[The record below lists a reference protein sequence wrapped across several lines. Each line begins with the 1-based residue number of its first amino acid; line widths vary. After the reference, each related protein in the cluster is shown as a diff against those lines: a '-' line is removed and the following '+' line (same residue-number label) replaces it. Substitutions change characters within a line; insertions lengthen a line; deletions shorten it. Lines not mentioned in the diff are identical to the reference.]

1 MNILKI
7 LNPRVVALLTLVLP
21 TALGTVYYAGLAA
34 DRYVSH
40 AVVGVKDTSDG
51 GSSGGSGGL
60 AGAASMLLG
69 GGGSPTSLGDTFY
82 LQNYILSMDLLNKLD
97 ARLKLRE
104 HYSHSGLDPIYRV
117 WSWTTQESFLDFYRN
132 RVEITRDD
140 YSGLLTIDV
149 QGFEPR
155 FAQALA
161 QGILQ
166 ESEAF
171 INEYSHR
178 IAREK
183 MRFAEGELQDT
194 RKRLE
199 KAKQEVAT
207 FQTTYKLL
215 DPGSQAAAASSLT
228 AGLQARLAQQ
238 EADLRA
244 ALAIMQDD
252 SFQVRTLR
260 AQLAATRAQLESER
274 LRTTGAS
281 VDSAQLPALNIKF
294 QELLATA
301 VFAEETHKASL
312 MAYEHARLEA
322 SRKLKTVV
330 VIEPPTLPQEALY
343 PRRIYNLLTV
353 IALAVMAYL
362 IMRLTLATIR
372 EHQD

>member
-21 TALGTVYYAGLAA
+21 TALGTVYYFGLAA

-40 AVVGVKDTSDG
+40 AVVGVKDTGEGS
-51 GSSGGSGGL
+51 SSGGSGGL

-69 GGGSPTSLGDTFY
+69 GGVAATSLSDTFY

-104 HYSHSGLDPIYRV
+104 HYSRSGLDPIYRV
-117 WSWTTQESFLDFYRN
+117 WSWTTQESFLEFYRN

-140 YSGLLTIDV
+140 YSGLLTVDV

-155 FAQALA
+155 FAQALS

-183 MRFAEGELQDT
+183 MRFAEGELQSS

-199 KAKQEVAT
+199 EAKQQVAA

-228 AGLQARLAQQ
+228 AGLQAKLAQQ
-238 EADLRA
+238 EAELRA

-252 SFQVRTLR
+252 SFQVRALR
-260 AQLAATRAQLESER
+260 SQLAATRAQLDAER
-274 LRTTGAS
+274 QRSTGAS
-281 VDSAQLPALNIKF
+281 VDSAQLPTLNIKF
-294 QELLATA
+294 QELLSTA
-301 VFAEETHKASL
+301 VFAEEAHKASL
-312 MAYEHARLEA
+312 MAYEHARLDTT
-322 SRKLKTVV
+322 RKLKTVV

-343 PRRIYNLLTV
+343 PRRLYNLFTV
-353 IALAVMAYL
+353 MALAFMAFV
-362 IMRLTLATIR
+362 ITRLTLATIR

>member
-7 LNPRVVALLTLVLP
+7 LTPRVVALLTLVLP
-21 TALGTVYYAGLAA
+21 AALGTVYYFGLAA

-40 AVVGVKDTSDG
+40 TVVGVKDTGESAAP
-51 GSSGGSGGL
+51 SGGMAS
-60 AGAASMLLG
+60 AASVLLG
-69 GGGSPTSLGDTFY
+69 GGGSPTSLGDTYY
-82 LQNYILSMDLLNKLD
+82 LQNYIRSMDLLNKLD

-104 HYSHSGLDPIYRV
+104 HFSRSGLDPVYRV
-117 WSWTTQESFLDFYRN
+117 WDWTTQEAFLEFFRA
-132 RVEITRDD
+132 RVEITHDD
-140 YSGLLTIDV
+140 FSGLVTVDV

-183 MRFAEGELQDT
+183 MRFAEGELQAS

-199 KAKQEVAT
+199 DAKQQVAT

-228 AGLQARLAQQ
+228 AGLQAKLAQQ
-238 EADLRA
+238 ESELRA

-260 AQLAATRAQLESER
+260 SQLAATRAQLEAER
-274 LRTTGAS
+274 ARSTGAS
-281 VDSAQLPALNIKF
+281 VDSAQLPALTLKF
-294 QELLATA
+294 QELLSSA
-301 VFAEETHKASL
+301 VFAEEAHKAAL
-312 MAYEHARLEA
+312 LAYEQARLDA
-322 SRKLKTVV
+322 ARKLKTLV
-330 VIEPPTLPQEALY
+330 VIEPPTLPQEALH
-343 PRRIYNLLTV
+343 PRRLYNLLTV
-353 IALAVMAYL
+353 MALAFMVFV
-362 IMRLTLATIR
+362 ITRLTLATIR